1 METKSNIADK
11 ISNMIEIKLK
21 FEDLIKKGLFS
32 DVYRCSI

>member
-1 METKSNIADK
+1 METNSNLADK

-32 DVYRCSI
+32 DK

>member
-1 METKSNIADK
+1 MEITSNIADK